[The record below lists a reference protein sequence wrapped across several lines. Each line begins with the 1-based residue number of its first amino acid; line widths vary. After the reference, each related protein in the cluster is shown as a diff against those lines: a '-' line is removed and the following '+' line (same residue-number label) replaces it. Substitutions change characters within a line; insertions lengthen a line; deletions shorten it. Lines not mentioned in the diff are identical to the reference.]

1 MYGAVP
7 YLASAFTLSRDEAF
21 RIVCEWID
29 LQAAAPPEPARA
41 PAPVTPPAARPRR
54 AGPRKS
60 SSRQTKRGKPAR
72 GRRRAA

>member
-21 RIVCEWID
+21 RVVCEWID
-29 LQAAAPPEPARA
+29 LQAATPQEPVRA
-41 PAPVTPPAARPRR
+41 PAQLPTSAPHPRR

-60 SSRQTKRGKPAR
+60 SSRQTKRGKPSR
-72 GRRRAA
+72 GGRRAA

>member
-7 YLASAFTLSRDEAF
+7 YLASAFALSRDEAF

-29 LQAAAPPEPARA
+29 LQAAAPPEPPRA
-41 PAPVTPPAARPRR
+41 PAQRPTSAPRPQS

-60 SSRQTKRGKPAR
+60 PSRQTKRSKPSR
-72 GRRRAA
+72 GGRRAA